1 MGFQLLALL
10 RFGFLLQGNLHV
22 KKEVDTVWWTFT
34 ELQLR
39 FAWSTARCHSGE

>member
-1 MGFQLLALL
+1 MRSSDYRFSVVGTVKVWGFM
-10 RFGFLLQGNLHV
+10 QGNLHV

-39 FAWSTARCHSGE
+39 FAW